1 MLDYAAF
8 SDQRQNKI
16 RQRLKDEGRVICTA
30 LAREMAVSEHTIRRD
45 LNELA
50 QEGVCRRVHGGAV
63 NILEESGSFE
73 QRTGQNQ
80 AEKINI
86 AQKCVTLIKENGC
99 VFIDSGSTNLE
110 IARYLPNDFVI
121 TAVTNSPSIAL
132 ELMKKT
138 QCEVILIGGK
148 LNSQIGAS
156 VDSAALRQINSI
168 HFDQCFL
175 GGCALDPQI
184 GITIFDY
191 EEAEFKKVL
200 IEQSN
205 QIIMGVTMDKL
216 PGVARYAIADCD
228 QLSVLVM
235 DKRTPVDVTTLFDGS
250 SVRILLTD

>member
-8 SDQRQNKI
+8 PDQRQNKI

-50 QEGVCRRVHGGAV
+50 QDGVCRRVHGGAV
-63 NILEESGSFE
+63 SVLEEQGTFE
-73 QRTGQNQ
+73 QRIGRNQ

-86 AQKCVTLIKENGC
+86 AQKCASLIKMNGC
-99 VFIDSGSTNLE
+99 IFIDTGSTNLE
-110 IARYLPNDFVI
+110 IARNLPNDFIV
-121 TAVTNSPSIAL
+121 TVVTNSPSIAI

-138 QCEVILIGGK
+138 MCEVILIGGK

-156 VDSAALRQINSI
+156 VDSSALRQINSI

-175 GGCALDPQI
+175 GGCALDPQM

-191 EEAEFKKVL
+191 EEAEFKKTL

-205 QIIMGVTMDKL
+205 QIIMGVTIDKL
-216 PGVARYAIADCD
+216 PGVARYVIADCD
-228 QLSVLVM
+228 QLSILVM
-235 DKRTPVDVTTLFDGS
+235 DKRTPTDITTLFDDS